1 MRAFKCDRCG
11 AMYERYPL
19 SNDFHFK
26 GGIISVCSV
35 TNGGATCKEILDLC
49 EGCRKDLVNFMYNAK
64 DESIEIDTEEKS
76 EEALAEETAKKVC
89 KTLDAISYVTNPGN
103 KDKIEHEM
111 ELYPCKKC
119 IHTIDDGEGCNI
131 NVGFNCLREPEKYW
145 KVKED

>member
-19 SNDFHFK
+19 ANDFHFK

-64 DESIEIDTEEKS
+64 DESI
-76 EEALAEETAKKVC
+76 
-89 KTLDAISYVTNPGN
+89 
-103 KDKIEHEM
+103 
-111 ELYPCKKC
+111 
-119 IHTIDDGEGCNI
+119 
-131 NVGFNCLREPEKYW
+131 
-145 KVKED
+145 KED